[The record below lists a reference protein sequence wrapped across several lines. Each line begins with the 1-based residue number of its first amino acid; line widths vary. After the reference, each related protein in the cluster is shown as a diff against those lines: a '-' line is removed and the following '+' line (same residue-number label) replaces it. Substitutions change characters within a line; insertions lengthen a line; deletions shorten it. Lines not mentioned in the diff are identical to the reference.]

1 MFGFRRSTRARFGVS
16 FPVSRW
22 FVLTCWAVVAFALT
36 NPTSHAKPV
45 DDDAEAADEM
55 PDETPPKKASSAKAK
70 SAQGK
75 SAKGK
80 SSDDNSKAKTKK
92 PAKTAAGAPLRYAFQ
107 EGQRYVYEI
116 EITLDLGDD
125 TRTIN
130 GHSTYTV
137 KRADEDE
144 IVLEHDGRL
153 ISHGK
158 THAGRSRIDPRHRQA
173 LTSFPS
179 SFGGSGELTV
189 STTGKVV
196 KNTSKEQ
203 LPYLLGPIA
212 MLIFEPLSAD
222 NLTEWEVSNNVA
234 VEGKG
239 SPKPATS
246 PAARMRSPRMR
257 GASQQ
262 PQTPAFVSA
271 ATEHATYTRG
281 AGKGDLV
288 KIKKHLE
295 FQSQA
300 ASAEIP
306 GMGKVSDGEITFDVK
321 AGVPKK
327 ATLKEVLQVAAATAP
342 LTVTYRLLSD
352 AEVAKMDK
360 EAADVKAEHEAKVA
374 EEKRPLD
381 DDDVRKLLA
390 ELKVT
395 DKRRAAADRL
405 AKGPANDQRDEVAK
419 ALGKLLNDREDSTR
433 SVACK
438 ALVVWGTAD
447 NVPALVKLTETDNGF
462 LRSDAMRALGAL
474 KDERGAKA
482 VAKVFPQ
489 DKHAAGE
496 SLKSMGP
503 VAEPYVVPLL
513 EDRDTGV
520 RIDAC
525 KILATIGGE
534 KSRAALEALSKSGRG
549 GDAREAEK
557 TLREIAS
564 RE

>member
-1 MFGFRRSTRARFGVS
+1 M
-16 FPVSRW
+16 
-22 FVLTCWAVVAFALT
+22 FALALA

-45 DDDAEAADEM
+45 DDDADAADEM
-55 PDETPPKKASSAKAK
+55 PDETPPKKGSSAKAK
-70 SAQGK
+70 SAQSK

-80 SSDDNSKAKTKK
+80 SSDDSKAKTKK

-137 KRADEDE
+137 KRADDDE

-189 STTGKVV
+189 STTGQVV

-203 LPYLLGPIA
+203 LPYLLGPVA

-222 NLTEWEVSNNVA
+222 NLTEWEVSNNVS

-239 SPKPATS
+239 SPKPDAS
-246 PAARMRSPRMR
+246 PAARMRSRMR
-257 GASQQ
+257 GASPQ

-271 ATEHATYTRG
+271 ATEHATYSRG

-306 GMGKVSDGEITFDVK
+306 GMGKVSDGEITFDAK

-327 ATLKEVLQVAAATAP
+327 ATLKEVLQVASATAP

-360 EAADVKAEHEAKVA
+360 EAADSKSEHEAKVA
-374 EEKRPLD
+374 EVMRPLD

-390 ELKVT
+390 DLKVA

-405 AKGPANDQRDEVAK
+405 AKGPANDRRDEVAK

-447 NVPALVKLTETDNGF
+447 NVPALVKLTETDNIF

-496 SLKSMGP
+496 ALKSMGP
-503 VAEPYVVPLL
+503 VAEPYVLPLL

-525 KILATIGGE
+525 KILAAIGGA
-534 KSRAALEALSKSGRG
+534 KSRDALETLSKSGRG